1 MKKVTLSLVA
11 ISLLS
16 SASFADITFKG
27 VGGDAKLF
35 YRAVNKGGQ
44 DFAEKTNNAGDA
56 AISLKGVLGVGN
68 GATINWGVTG
78 VSTLGLDGALV
89 GQTWVTHT
97 EKYQKLIATN
107 DINASETISTNDKN
121 DLADVVWLD
130 TLNLTF
136 RTIANTTMIIGRQQ
150 LDTPMVF
157 SEHWNIVPNTYDAI
171 VVANKYFANT
181 TLVGAWVGRS
191 NVNGG
196 NTVHVYKSDQSF
208 TDFVT
213 GDGAYAF
220 GAVNKSF
227 CNTTLQGW
235 YFNVPHITKVA
246 WLQLDSKYMGIDYGL
261 QYAANNP
268 NADGVD
274 TLSAFG
280 AKIGGNLYGVNLTAA
295 YSTVSDDNNVT
306 NFVNVGGGQSKLY
319 TDAWWNMGV
328 VAQPNTD
335 AYTLTAN
342 YDFGIV
348 NATLSYTNAKQD
360 KSNKVGAVIPNK
372 TELKETAL
380 ILDKSLGA
388 LDVSLALVNA
398 QTQVNDV
405 DQASDNEI
413 QAYFTYHF

>member
-35 YRAVNKGGQ
+35 YRAVNQGGQ

-56 AISLKGVLGVGN
+56 AISLKGALGVGN

-78 VSTLGLDGALV
+78 VSTLGLEGALV
-89 GQTWVTHT
+89 GQTWIEHT
-97 EKYQKLIATN
+97 DTTRNL
-107 DINASETISTNDKN
+107 S
-121 DLADVVWLD
+121 DVIWLD

-136 RTIANTTMIIGRQQ
+136 KTIANTTMIIGRQA

-157 SEHWNIVPNTYDAI
+157 SETWNIAQNTYDAAVI
-171 VVANKYFANT
+171 ANSYFPHT

-191 NVNGG
+191 NSQIGTGPNGG
-196 NTVHVYKSDQSF
+196 YTVSVNKGNSSF
-208 TDFVT
+208 SKFANF
-213 GDGAYAF
+213 GGANNDGAYAF
-220 GAVNKSF
+220 GIVNKSF

-246 WLQLDSKYMGIDYGL
+246 WLQMDSKYMGIDYGI

-274 TLSAFG
+274 TLTAFG
-280 AKIGGNLYGVNLTAA
+280 AKIGGNLYGVDLTAA
-295 YSTVSDDNNVT
+295 YSKVSDDTTVV
-306 NFVNVGGGQSKLY
+306 NFRNVGTQNASKLY
-319 TDAWWNMGV
+319 TDAWWNMGR
-328 VAQPNTD
+328 VADPNTD
-335 AYTLTAN
+335 AYKITAN
-342 YDFGIV
+342 YDFGIA
-348 NATLSYTNAKQD
+348 NATLSYTDVTQD
-360 KSNKVGAVIPNK
+360 KSNKVGAIIPNK

-380 ILDKSLGA
+380 ILDKSIGA
-388 LDVSLALVNA
+388 LDVSLALINA
-398 QTQVNDV
+398 QEKVDGV

>member
-1 MKKVTLSLVA
+1 MDGNVSNGL
-11 ISLLS
+11 
-16 SASFADITFKG
+16 
-27 VGGDAKLF
+27 
-35 YRAVNKGGQ
+35 
-44 DFAEKTNNAGDA
+44 ENN
-56 AISLKGVLGVGN
+56 
-68 GATINWGVTG
+68 
-78 VSTLGLDGALV
+78 
-89 GQTWVTHT
+89 
-97 EKYQKLIATN
+97 
-107 DINASETISTNDKN
+107 
-121 DLADVVWLD
+121 
-130 TLNLTF
+130 
-136 RTIANTTMIIGRQQ
+136 
-150 LDTPMVF
+150 
-157 SEHWNIVPNTYDAI
+157 
-171 VVANKYFANT
+171 
-181 TLVGAWVGRS
+181 
-191 NVNGG
+191 
-196 NTVHVYKSDQSF
+196 
-208 TDFVT
+208 
-213 GDGAYAF
+213 DGAYAF
-220 GAVNKSF
+220 GVVNKSF

-274 TLSAFG
+274 TLTAFA

-319 TDAWWNMGV
+319 TDAWWSIGT

-360 KSNKVGAVIPNK
+360 KSGTVIPNK

-380 ILDKSLGA
+380 VLDKSIGA
-388 LDVSLALVNA
+388 LDVSLALVND